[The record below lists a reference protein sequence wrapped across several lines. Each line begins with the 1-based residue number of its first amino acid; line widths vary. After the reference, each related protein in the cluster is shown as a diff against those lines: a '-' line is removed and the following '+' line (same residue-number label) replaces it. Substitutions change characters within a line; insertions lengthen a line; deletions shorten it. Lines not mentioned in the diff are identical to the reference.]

1 MDLAKDEGQMKIGR
15 KLAIKLLNASKLALG
30 LEATTEGTVTEPLDA
45 AMLAA
50 LADLVDDVTA
60 VFDRFDYAR
69 AIERTETFFWSF
81 CDDYLELVKN
91 RAYGGSGASGQASA
105 QAALGLALRALLKLF
120 APFLPFVTEE
130 VWSWW
135 QEGSIHRSAW
145 PSADE
150 LRPSGGSADPA
161 VLGVAAD
168 VLGAVR
174 KAKSEAKR
182 RMSSD
187 VAEVVVTDTPERLA
201 LLDLAADDVRSAG
214 HIASL
219 TTAAGAELSVS
230 VRLDD
235 SA

>member
-1 MDLAKDEGQMKIGR
+1 MKIGR
-15 KLAIKLLNASKLALG
+15 KLAIKLLNASRLALG
-30 LEATTEGTVTEPLDA
+30 NLSATTEAAEGAVTEPLDA
-45 AMLAA
+45 AMLTA
-50 LADLVDDVTA
+50 LANLVDEVTG

-105 QAALGLALRALLKLF
+105 QAALGRALHALLKLF

-135 QEGSIHRSAW
+135 QGGSIHRSAW
-145 PSADE
+145 PVAAD
-150 LRPSGGSADPA
+150 LRPASGGDPA

-174 KAKSEAKR
+174 KAKSEAQR

-187 VAEVVVTDTPERLA
+187 VASVVVTDTPERLA
-201 LLDLAADDVRSAG
+201 RLALAADDVRSAG

-219 TTAAGAELSVS
+219 TTAEGAEFSVS
-230 VRLDD
+230 VTLD
-235 SA
+235 